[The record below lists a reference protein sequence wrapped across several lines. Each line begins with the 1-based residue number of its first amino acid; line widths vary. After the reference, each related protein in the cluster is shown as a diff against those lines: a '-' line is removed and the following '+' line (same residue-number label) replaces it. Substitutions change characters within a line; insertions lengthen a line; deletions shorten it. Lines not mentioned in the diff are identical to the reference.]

1 MKDAEDSASC
11 RNLRGPPTG
20 TRVHSAPVPDPPER
34 APDSEPTAEPV
45 EGELV
50 PAEVGETRPLP
61 VLAEGGPAALEGSLP
76 VSLPA
81 TVVAAAGGF
90 MCGIAAFVAVRLLR
104 RPSAGRSLARR
115 RRRLLARRRGVD
127 IESTRSFLVDVH
139 LLKR

>member
-1 MKDAEDSASC
+1 MPELPDRAPE
-11 RNLRGPPTG
+11 PE
-20 TRVHSAPVPDPPER
+20 SAP
-34 APDSEPTAEPV
+34 EPV

-50 PAEVGETRPLP
+50 PIDAVEARPLP
-61 VLAEGGPAALEGSLP
+61 VLADGAHSGLDGLRP

-81 TVVAAAGGF
+81 TVVAATGGF
-90 MCGIAAFVAVRLLR
+90 LCGVAAFLAVRLLR
-104 RPSAGRSLARR
+104 RPSAARSLSRR